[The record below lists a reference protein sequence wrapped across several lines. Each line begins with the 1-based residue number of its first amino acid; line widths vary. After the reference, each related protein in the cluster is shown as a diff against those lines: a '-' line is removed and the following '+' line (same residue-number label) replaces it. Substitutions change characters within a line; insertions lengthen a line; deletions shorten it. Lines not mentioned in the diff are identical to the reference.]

1 MREQLLH
8 SQRVQTMKTLIV
20 TSGLIAALT
29 LAGCATE
36 PKTFGDQLSNRADQ
50 ANDIGKQWNNS
61 NEGVI
66 KGEKMITKGQGIIE
80 EAKNSQLKGEQM
92 IEDGRKQVDSSKQ
105 QMLNSEADYQ
115 KMRQTPVPL
124 PESKY

>member
-8 SQRVQTMKTLIV
+8 SKRVQTMKTLII

-29 LAGCATE
+29 IAGCATE
-36 PKTFGDQLSNRADQ
+36 PKTFGDQLSNRGDQ
-50 ANDIGKQWNNS
+50 ASSIGKQWNNS

-66 KGEKMITKGQGIIE
+66 KGEKMIVKGQSMIE
-80 EAKNSQLKGEQM
+80 DAKNSQLKGEQM